1 MDNEPNNTSPVT
13 PTLAP
18 PNPHILWRQLLGLAF
33 WVGVGSFFVGG
44 PLGLIPGPVA
54 WGRQDN
60 LRRCA
65 WTSGIYKQ
73 PGKIAFTNMSPM
85 GWGIAMTLLL
95 VVGYP
100 TYVMNRNKLRRIQ
113 GTNAFYW
120 AVIVLGG
127 LVIVVS
133 VLGITARFMIRRS

>member
-33 WVGVGSFFVGG
+33 WVGVVSFFVGG
-44 PLGLIPGPVA
+44 PLGLILGLLLGGLTFA
-54 WGRQDN
+54 D
-60 LRRCA
+60 A

-73 PGKIAFTNMSPM
+73 PGKKAFTNMSPM

-127 LVIVVS
+127 LVIVVL
-133 VLGITARFMIRRS
+133 VLRIIARFMIRPS

>member
-1 MDNEPNNTSPVT
+1 MDNEPNNTSPFT

-44 PLGLIPGPVA
+44 PLGLILGLLLGGLTFA
-54 WGRQDN
+54 D
-60 LRRCA
+60 A

>member
-1 MDNEPNNTSPVT
+1 MNNEPNNTSPVT

-18 PNPHILWRQLLGLAF
+18 PNPYILWRQLLGLAF
-33 WVGVGSFFVGG
+33 WVGVVSFFVGG
-44 PLGLIPGPVA
+44 PLGLILGLLLGGLTFA
-54 WGRQDN
+54 D
-60 LRRCA
+60 A

-73 PGKIAFTNMSPM
+73 PGKKAFTNMSPM

-127 LVIVVS
+127 LVIVVL
-133 VLGITARFMIRRS
+133 VLRITARFMIRPS

>member
-44 PLGLIPGPVA
+44 PLGLILGLLLGGLTFA
-54 WGRQDN
+54 D
-60 LRRCA
+60 A

-73 PGKIAFTNMSPM
+73 PSKIAFTNMSPM